1 MNELGY
7 NFRLPDIN
15 CALGISQL
23 KRLDKFIFKRRKI
36 AKIYDNFF
44 SKYDI
49 FSISN
54 YDSIRPSLISEIPI
68 SFLKSSSLT
77 AFYSLLFST
86 FSS

>member
-44 SKYDI
+44 FKI
-49 FSISN
+49 
-54 YDSIRPSLISEIPI
+54 
-68 SFLKSSSLT
+68 
-77 AFYSLLFST
+77 
-86 FSS
+86 